1 VRLLDFAFLADEN
14 IHPEV
19 VAYLRAQGI
28 DVVCVSETNMAA
40 ADDADLLHLA
50 VSENR
55 VVLTHD
61 RDFGTLAVARQEPL
75 VGVIYLRPGHIQAQ
89 FTIESVRAL
98 LAAKLDLQPPFLLV
112 ARRRGSTVSI
122 RLRYF

>member
-1 VRLLDFAFLADEN
+1 MRLLDFSFLADEN

-28 DVVCVSETNMAA
+28 DVACVSETNMAA
-40 ADDADLLHLA
+40 ADDADLLRLA
-50 VSENR
+50 VSDGR

-75 VGVIYLRPGHIQAQ
+75 VGIIYLRPGHIQAQ

-98 LAAKLDLQPPFLLV
+98 FAAKLDLQPPFLLV
-112 ARRRGSTVSI
+112 AKRRGSTVSI

>member
-1 VRLLDFAFLADEN
+1 
-14 IHPEV
+14 
-19 VAYLRAQGI
+19 
-28 DVVCVSETNMAA
+28 MAA
-40 ADDADLLHLA
+40 ADDADLLRLA
-50 VSENR
+50 FSDSR

-75 VGVIYLRPGHIQAQ
+75 VGIIYLRPGHIQAQ
-89 FTIESVRAL
+89 FTIESMRAL
-98 LAAKLDLQPPFLLV
+98 LAANLDLQPPFLLV